1 MKAALLT
8 TPGIANLTI
17 TDMAEPEPG
26 PGEVKVR
33 IRASSL
39 NYRDLIT
46 VEGGY
51 GSKQKQDGLIPLS
64 DGAGEVASVGA
75 GVTAFKPGDRVTP
88 IFFPDWLGG
97 EPTAQGMARAL
108 GGSAQGCA
116 AEFQCF
122 PEHGLVR
129 TPTFLSDAEAASTV
143 CAGLTA
149 WQAVVEQGRIRPG
162 DWVLTQGTGGV
173 SIFALQFAKAMGAR
187 VIATTSSD
195 AKAAKLRELGADQVL
210 NYRDITDW
218 GKAAKSL
225 TGGAGV
231 DLVVEVGGAGT
242 LGQSL
247 RAVRIGGTI
256 AMIGVLAGQKSE
268 VNMGFVLMT
277 NSRIQGIT
285 VGSREMHLAMYK
297 AMEAH
302 DIHPVISDSFP
313 LSEIRE
319 AMAHQQAG
327 RHFGKIALEI

>member
-1 MKAALLT
+1 MKAVLLK
-8 TPGIANLTI
+8 TPGIENLSI
-17 TDMAEPEPG
+17 EDLPEPEPRR
-26 PGEVKVR
+26 GEVKVR
-33 IRASSL
+33 LRASSL

-46 VEGGY
+46 AVGGY
-51 GSKQKQDGLIPLS
+51 GSRQKQEGLIPLS
-64 DGAGEVASVGA
+64 DGAGEIVAVGEN
-75 GVTAFKPGDRVTP
+75 VHRFQVGDRVTP
-88 IFFPDWLGG
+88 IFFTDWQGG
-97 EPTAQGMARAL
+97 EPSLQAMGRAL

-116 AEFQCF
+116 AEFACF
-122 PEHGLVR
+122 PEHGVVA
-129 TPTFLSDAEAASTV
+129 TPDFLSDAEAASTV
-143 CAGLTA
+143 CAGVTA
-149 WQAVVEQGRIRPG
+149 WQAVVEQGCIRPG

-195 AKAAKLRELGADQVL
+195 VKAKRLRDLGADQVI

-225 TGGAGV
+225 TGGSGV

-247 RAVRIGGTI
+247 RAIRVGGTI
-256 AMIGVLAGQKSE
+256 AMIGVLAGQTSE

-285 VGSREMHLAMYK
+285 VGSREMHQAMYR

-302 DIHPVISDSFP
+302 RIRPVISDSFP
-313 LSEIRE
+313 LAEIRQ

-327 RHFGKIALEI
+327 RHFGKVAIEI

>member
-1 MKAALLT
+1 MKAAVLQQ
-8 TPGIANLTI
+8 PGIENLTVKDI
-17 TDMAEPEPG
+17 DEPSPG

-33 IRASSL
+33 LRASSL
-39 NYRDLIT
+39 NYRDLVT
-46 VEGGY
+46 VQGGY
-51 GSKQKQDGLIPLS
+51 GSKQKQSGLIPMS
-64 DGAGEVASVGA
+64 DGAGEVVEVGA
-75 GVTAFKPGDRVTP
+75 GVSQYQAGDRVTP
-88 IFFPDWLGG
+88 IFFTNWQGG
-97 EPTAQGMARAL
+97 APTAQAQALAL

-116 AEFQCF
+116 AEFGCF
-122 PEHGLVR
+122 PATGVVP
-129 TPTFLSDAEAASTV
+129 TPDFLTDAEAASTV

-195 AKAAKLRELGADQVL
+195 AKAARLKELGADHVI

-225 TGGAGV
+225 SGGGV

-242 LGQSL
+242 LTQSL
-247 RAVRIGGTI
+247 KSIRIGGTV
-256 AMIGVLAGQKSE
+256 AMIGILAGQTSE

-302 DIHPVISDSFP
+302 KIKPVISDTFA
-313 LSEIRE
+313 LSEIRDALE
-319 AMAHQQAG
+319 FQKAG
-327 RHFGKIALEI
+327 KHFGKIALEF

>member
-8 TPGIANLTI
+8 EPGIDNLKVVD
-17 TDMAEPEPG
+17 TDEPSPG
-26 PGEVKVR
+26 PGQVKVR
-33 IRASSL
+33 LRASTL
-39 NYRDLIT
+39 NYRDLVTIQ
-46 VEGGY
+46 GGY
-51 GSKQKQDGLIPLS
+51 GSKQKQSGLIPLS
-64 DGAGEVASVGA
+64 DGAGEVVEVGK
-75 GVTAFKPGDRVTP
+75 GVTQYQAGDRVTP
-88 IFFPDWLGG
+88 IFFTNWFAG
-97 EPTAQGMARAL
+97 EPTAQAQSQAL

-116 AEFQCF
+116 AEYICL
-122 PEHGLVR
+122 PAHGVVP
-129 TPTFLSDAEAASTV
+129 TPDYLSDAEAASTV

-149 WQAVVEQGRIRPG
+149 WQAVIEKGGIRPG

-195 AKAAKLRELGADQVL
+195 AKAARLKELGADHVV
-210 NYRDITDW
+210 NYLDITEW

-242 LGQSL
+242 LTQSL
-247 RAVRIGGTI
+247 KSIRIGGTV
-256 AMIGVLAGQKSE
+256 AMIGILAGQSSE
-268 VNMGFVLMT
+268 VNMGYVLMT

-285 VGSREMHLAMYK
+285 VGSREMHLAMYR

-302 DIHPVISDSFP
+302 RIKPVISDSFP
-313 LSEIRE
+313 LADIRSALE
-319 AMAHQQAG
+319 HQKAS

>member
-1 MKAALLT
+1 MKAAVLT
-8 TPGIANLTI
+8 TPGIANLVVQ
-17 TDMAEPEPG
+17 DMPEPEPG

-33 IRASSL
+33 IRASSI
-39 NYRDLIT
+39 NYRDLVT

-51 GSKQKQDGLIPLS
+51 GKKQKQEGLIPMS
-64 DGAGEVASVGA
+64 DGAGDVVSVGA
-75 GVTAFKPGDRVTP
+75 GVTTFKPGDRVTP
-88 IFFPDWLGG
+88 MFFTDWLGG
-97 EPTAQGMARAL
+97 EPNGPAMARAL

-116 AEFQCF
+116 AEFACF
-122 PEHGLVR
+122 PAHGLVL
-129 TPTFLSDAEAASTV
+129 TPKYLTDAEAASTV

-187 VIATTSSD
+187 VISTTSSD
-195 AKAAKLRELGADQVL
+195 AKAERLRELGADQVI
-210 NYRDITDW
+210 NYRDIPDW

-242 LGQSL
+242 LNQSL
-247 RAVRIGGTI
+247 RALQIGGTI
-256 AMIGVLAGQKSE
+256 AMIGILAGQTSE
-268 VNMGFVLMT
+268 INMGFVLMT

-285 VGSREMHLAMYK
+285 VGSREMHQAMYR

-302 DIHPVISDSFP
+302 KIKPVISDTYP
-313 LSEIRE
+313 LAEIKE
-319 AMAHQQAG
+319 AMAFQQSG
-327 RHFGKIALEI
+327 RHFGKVALTI

>member
-1 MKAALLT
+1 MKAAVLT
-8 TPGIANLTI
+8 TPGIANLTVQDI
-17 TDMAEPEPG
+17 AEPEPG

-39 NYRDLIT
+39 NYRDLVT

-51 GSKQKQDGLIPLS
+51 GKKQKQEGLIPLS
-64 DGAGEVASVGA
+64 DGAGEVVSVGA
-75 GVTAFKPGDRVTP
+75 GVTAFAPGDRVTP
-88 IFFPDWLGG
+88 MFFTDWQGG
-97 EPTAQGMARAL
+97 EPNGPAMARAL

-116 AEFQCF
+116 AEFGCF
-122 PEHGLVR
+122 PAHGLVH
-129 TPTFLSDAEAASTV
+129 TPKYLTDAEAASTV

-195 AKAAKLRELGADQVL
+195 AKAARLRELGADHVL
-210 NYRDITDW
+210 NYRDIPDW

-242 LGQSL
+242 LNQSL
-247 RAVRIGGTI
+247 RAIQIGGTI
-256 AMIGVLAGQKSE
+256 AMIGILAGQTSE
-268 VNMGFVLMT
+268 INMGFVLMT

-285 VGSREMHLAMYK
+285 VGSREMHQAMYR

-302 DIHPVISDSFP
+302 EIRPVISDTFP
-313 LSEIRE
+313 LDEIRD
-319 AMAHQQAG
+319 AMAFQQAG
-327 RHFGKIALEI
+327 RHFGKVALTI

>member
-1 MKAALLT
+1 MKAALLQQ
-8 TPGIANLTI
+8 PGIENLKVM
-17 TDMAEPEPG
+17 DVDEPSPG

-33 IRASSL
+33 LNASSL
-39 NYRDLIT
+39 NYRDLVT
-46 VEGGY
+46 VQGGY
-51 GSKQKQDGLIPLS
+51 GSKQKQSGLIPLS
-64 DGAGEVASVGA
+64 DGAGDLVEVGPGVSEYSV
-75 GVTAFKPGDRVTP
+75 GDRVTP
-88 IFFPDWLGG
+88 MFFTNWIGG
-97 EPTAQGMARAL
+97 EPSTRAQALAL

-116 AEFQCF
+116 AEYGVF
-122 PEHGLVR
+122 PAHGIVH
-129 TPTFLSDAEAASTV
+129 TPDYLTDAEAATTV

-149 WQAVVEQGRIRPG
+149 WQAVAVQGGISPG

-195 AKAAKLRELGADQVL
+195 VKAARLRELGADHVI
-210 NYRDITDW
+210 NYRDIPDW

-242 LGQSL
+242 LTNSL
-247 RAVRIGGTI
+247 KSIRIGGTV
-256 AMIGVLAGQKSE
+256 AMIGILAGQTSE

-285 VGSREMHLAMYK
+285 VGSREMHMAMYR

-302 DIHPVISDSFP
+302 DIHPVISDSFK
-313 LSEIRE
+313 LDEIGD
-319 AMAHQQAG
+319 ALAHMQAG
-327 RHFGKIALEI
+327 KHFGKVVLEI